1 LINIYKENNKMEQ
14 QNISENKN
22 LQFGPHKDLLTV
34 DMLLNGYESYGIGW
48 LQRTMDGLLA
58 ARRSK
63 EFMNSL
69 TTEQAKDYMEQQA
82 KRNGTL

>member
-1 LINIYKENNKMEQ
+1 MEQ
-14 QNISENKN
+14 QDTSTKNNI
-22 LQFGPHKDLLTV
+22 LQIEPHDNNLLTV
-34 DMLLNGYESYGIGW
+34 DMLLDSYEKYGIGW
-48 LQRTMDGLLA
+48 LQQTMDGLLA

>member
-1 LINIYKENNKMEQ
+1 MEQ

-34 DMLLNGYESYGIGW
+34 DMLLNSYESYGIGW
-48 LQRTMDGLLA
+48 LQQTMDGLLA
-58 ARRSK
+58 TRRSK

>member
-1 LINIYKENNKMEQ
+1 MINIYKENNKMGQ

-34 DMLLNGYESYGIGW
+34 DMLLNSYEKYGIGW
-48 LQRTMDGLLA
+48 LQQTMDGLLA

-69 TTEQAKDYMEQQA
+69 TEEERGEYVRKQAE
-82 KRNGTL
+82 RLGFL

>member
-1 LINIYKENNKMEQ
+1 MEQ

-34 DMLLNGYESYGIGW
+34 DMLLNGYEKYGIGW
-48 LQRTMDGLLA
+48 LQQTMDGLLA
-58 ARRSK
+58 ARSSK

>member
-1 LINIYKENNKMEQ
+1 MEQ
-14 QNISENKN
+14 QDTSTKNNI
-22 LQFGPHKDLLTV
+22 LQIEPHDNNLLTV
-34 DMLLNGYESYGIGW
+34 DMLLDSYEKYGIGW
-48 LQRTMDGLLA
+48 LQQTMDGLLA
-58 ARRSK
+58 ARSSK

>member
-1 LINIYKENNKMEQ
+1 MEQ
-14 QNISENKN
+14 QNISENNN

-34 DMLLNGYESYGIGW
+34 DMLLNGYEKYGIGW
-48 LQRTMDGLLA
+48 LQQTMDGLLA
-58 ARRSK
+58 ARSSK

>member
-1 LINIYKENNKMEQ
+1 MINIYKENNKMEQ

-34 DMLLNGYESYGIGW
+34 DMLLNSYEKYGIGW
-48 LQRTMDGLLA
+48 LQQTMDGLLA

-82 KRNGTL
+82 KRSGTL

>member
-1 LINIYKENNKMEQ
+1 MINIYKENNKMGQ

-34 DMLLNGYESYGIGW
+34 DMLLNSYEKYGIGW
-48 LQRTMDGLLA
+48 LQQTMDGLLA

>member
-1 LINIYKENNKMEQ
+1 
-14 QNISENKN
+14 
-22 LQFGPHKDLLTV
+22 
-34 DMLLNGYESYGIGW
+34 MLLNGYESYGIGW
-48 LQRTMDGLLA
+48 LQQTMDGLLA

>member
-1 LINIYKENNKMEQ
+1 MEQ

-34 DMLLNGYESYGIGW
+34 DMLLNGYEKYGIGW
-48 LQRTMDGLLA
+48 LQQIMDGLLA
-58 ARRSK
+58 ARSSK